1 MEKGKVSAPVAAD
14 KEAVKAAKKAQRV
27 RTWKMIKRNKAVYLM
42 LLPVV
47 VYYILFHYKPMYGI
61 IIAFMDFNPRQGMAG
76 SEWVGLA
83 HFVDF
88 FTGYYFKRL
97 LGNTLRVS
105 LATLI
110 FGFPIPIILA
120 LLINELRNKKF
131 SKIVQSITYM
141 PHFVSMVVLCAMI
154 RQFVGSK
161 GFITSFMGLF
171 GYDGGNLLAH
181 GEFWIPI
188 YVLSNIWQG
197 AGWGSIVY
205 LAALTGIDSELYDAA
220 KVDGANRWKQTLH
233 VTIPCILPT
242 IIIMLIMRVGQIM
255 SVGYEKTLL
264 LYDGSIYEVADIIS
278 TYVYRIGLEQRE
290 FSFSAAVGLFN
301 SVINFILVIVA
312 NQISKK
318 TTETSLW

>member
-1 MEKGKVSAPVAAD
+1 MKKESVAPP
-14 KEAVKAAKKAQRV
+14 KQAAKKAKRS
-27 RTWKMIKRNKAVYLM
+27 RTWKLIWKNKMVYLM

-47 VYYILFHYKPMYGI
+47 LYYILFHYKPMYGI
-61 IIAFMDFNPRQGMAG
+61 IIAFQEFNPRKGVLG
-76 SEWVGLA
+76 SPWVG
-83 HFVDF
+83 FDQFKRF
-88 FTGYYFKRL
+88 FTGYYFWPL
-97 LGNTLRVS
+97 LRNTLKLS
-105 LATLI
+105 FATLI
-110 FGFPIPIILA
+110 FGFPVPIILA

-131 SKIVQSITYM
+131 SKMVQTITYM

-161 GFITSFMGLF
+161 GFIAGFMTIF
-171 GYDGGNLLAH
+171 GYDGSNLLGH
-181 GEFWIPI
+181 GQYWIPI
-188 YVLSNIWQG
+188 YVISNIWQG

-242 IIIMLIMRVGQIM
+242 IIVMLIMRVGQIM
-255 SVGYEKTLL
+255 GVGYEKTML
-264 LYDGSIYEVADIIS
+264 LYNEGIYDVADIIS
-278 TYVYRIGLEQRE
+278 TYVYRAGLLDRQY
-290 FSFSAAVGLFN
+290 SFSTAVGLFN
-301 SVINFILVIVA
+301 SVVNFILVILA